1 MILRDDQWEKLEPLL
16 LGRPGAPGA
25 SGRNNRLFIEAV
37 LLHVSARC
45 CWRELPSKFGAWN
58 AIYMRF
64 RRWGQSGRWHQIV
77 QDLHGEKELRAAM
90 EKVAKYADQQTES
103 AVRRKTRRAEREIYA
118 ASVTPF
124 RKGAEQNRESEAD
137 VNWLSLVGAA

>member
-37 LLHVSARC
+37 LLHVSGRC
-45 CWRELPSKFGAWN
+45 CWRELPSQFGGWN

-64 RRWGQSGRWHQIV
+64 RRWNQSGCWHQIV
-77 QDLHGEKELRAAM
+77 QDLGGEKELRAAM
-90 EKVAKYADQQTES
+90 EKVAEYADQQTES
-103 AVRRKTRRAEREIYA
+103 AVRRKTRRVERQIYT

-124 RKGAEQNRESEAD
+124 GRGAEKNRESEAD
-137 VNWLSLVGAA
+137 VNWLSLVGAT

>member
-1 MILRDDQWEKLEPLL
+1 M

-37 LLHVSARC
+37 LLHVSGRC
-45 CWRELPSKFGAWN
+45 CWRELPSKFGGWN

-64 RRWGQSGRWHQIV
+64 RRWNQSGCWHQIV
-77 QDLHGEKELRAAM
+77 QDLDGEKELRAAM
-90 EKVAKYADQQTES
+90 EKVAQYADQQTES
-103 AVRRKTRRAEREIYA
+103 AVRRKTRRAEREIYT

-124 RKGAEQNRESEAD
+124 RKGGEKNKESEAD